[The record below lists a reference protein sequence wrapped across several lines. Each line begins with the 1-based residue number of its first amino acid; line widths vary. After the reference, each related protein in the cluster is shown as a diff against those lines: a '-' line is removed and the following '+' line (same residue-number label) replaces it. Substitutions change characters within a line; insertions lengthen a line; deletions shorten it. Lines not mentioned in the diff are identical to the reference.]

1 MIASPEC
8 GYTLVESVSHFFFY
22 LLFDGMSRWKRLFS
36 LGKHTGSNKFV
47 SFCKDGLDTLILS
60 SGPSCSKL
68 TMLLVSETLT
78 FQTYCKQKHNHFFP
92 QKCEKLSH
100 CKTSS
105 HFFSKKKI
113 ISTLD
118 FMCTGKLSEY
128 WTYHLK
134 IF

>member
-8 GYTLVESVSHFFFY
+8 GYTLVESVSHFFFFY
-22 LLFDGMSRWKRLFS
+22 LRFNGMPCWKRLFS

-68 TMLLVSETLT
+68 TMLLVSEMLT
-78 FQTYCKQKHNHFFP
+78 FQTYCKQKHNHFSP
-92 QKCEKLSH
+92 KKCEKLSH

-105 HFFSKKKI
+105 HFSRKKNI
-113 ISTLD
+113 LAHLILCVLENLTSTGL
-118 FMCTGKLSEY
+118 T
-128 WTYHLK
+128 T
-134 IF
+134 